1 MAKVGFWLKGARGK
15 LGSSSISTQNGT
27 TIIRTINEN
36 PTNPKTSK
44 QMYQRAIFATIAKA
58 AASMKFIVN
67 HSFENVKDGEDCVRK
82 FRALNLNALRNQVA
96 TDIAQGIT
104 SEDIGA
110 KLAPKGYP
118 YITPNAYIV
127 SAGSLA
133 SPKVKLVS
141 GADSIM
147 RDRFTV
153 PIVGTVTCKKF
164 LQEVFGLQPGDQL
177 TLCVIYAGTGAQF
190 ISVGSGGPGEVCFE
204 NEFAAKRVVFLP
216 YAGNENEWDADCV
229 DDGEIATPAFENVID
244 ETKTDM
250 VFFNNLFGEIMA
262 NASAGVTTI
271 SSAETAIDA
280 SNCMAG
286 ALIRSKLTNGKWMYS
301 NATLVVAAPTTSH
314 NYGLAPVDAVD
325 TYANSVSVGNDSD
338 PFLDEGGQ
346 GGSNSDF

>member
-82 FRALNLNALRNQVA
+82 FRSLNLNLLRNQVA
-96 TDIAQGIT
+96 ADIAAGTTAAQV
-104 SEDIGA
+104 GA

-118 YITPNAYIV
+118 YITPNPYII

-133 SPKVKLVS
+133 SPKLKLVAS
-141 GADSIM
+141 DDVIKRAAIS
-147 RDRFTV
+147 V
-153 PIVGTVTCKKF
+153 PIEGTVTCKKF

-177 TLCVIYAGTGAQF
+177 TLCVVYTGSGAQF
-190 ISVGSGGPGEVCFE
+190 ISVGDGAGQSCFE

-216 YAGNENEWDADCV
+216 YAGNETNWDADCV
-229 DDGEIATPAFENVID
+229 DSGEIAVPAFENVVD
-244 ETKTDM
+244 AEKTDM
-250 VFFNNLFGEIMA
+250 GFFANLFSDLLA
-262 NASAGVTTI
+262 NTAGGVTTV
-271 SSAETAIDA
+271 SSAAAAIDA
-280 SNCMAG
+280 NNSKAG
-286 ALIRSKLTNGKWMYS
+286 ALIRSKQANGKWLYS
-301 NATLVVAAPTTSH
+301 NAALIVAAPTVSY

-325 TYANSVSVGNDSD
+325 TYASSVSIGNDSD
-338 PFLDEGGQ
+338 PFLDEGGE

>member
-96 TDIAQGIT
+96 ADIADGAT
-104 SEDIGA
+104 AAEIGA

-133 SPKVKLVS
+133 SPKVKLVY
-141 GADSIM
+141 GEDVIK
-147 RDRFTV
+147 RDRFTI

-164 LQEVFGLQPGDQL
+164 LQEVFGLQPGEQL

-190 ISVGSGGPGEVCFE
+190 ISVGSGAGQSCFE

-216 YAGNENEWDADCV
+216 YAGNEEDWDADCV
-229 DDGEIATPAFENVID
+229 DSGEIATPAFENVID
-244 ETKTDM
+244 TEKTDM
-250 VFFNNLFGEIMA
+250 GFFNNLFGEIMA
-262 NASAGVTTI
+262 NASEGVTTI

-280 SNCMAG
+280 SNCKAG
-286 ALIRSKLTNGKWMYS
+286 ALIRSKIANGKWQYS
-301 NATLVVAAPTTSH
+301 NATLVVAAPTLSY
-314 NYGLAPVDAVD
+314 NYGLAPVDAVE
-325 TYANSVSVGNDSD
+325 TYASSVSIGNDSD
-338 PFLDEGGQ
+338 PFLDEGGE